1 MISKRYGIKPDPS
14 KDQHFLTNPD
24 IIRKIISLS
33 EIKQKDR
40 VLEIGA
46 GVGTLTEQ
54 LARTRAKIIAVEMD
68 RGFKKVLRKLNFKN
82 LKIMYENILEV
93 MDTLDFNKVV
103 SNTPYSICEPLLNK
117 LFGKDFS
124 LAVLSIPEK
133 FYRRISSKP
142 GEERYSLLTV
152 KAKSFFKISFKFRIP
167 REDFSP
173 RPKTETVVVL
183 LKPLSKKDYE
193 KNPEKFVFKEIFLQ
207 RKKKLKNSL
216 MEGIINLNK
225 EILSRDCTKNM
236 SKEVIGKMGL
246 DGDLLGKKTEEM
258 DLKDFERLRE
268 KIRFF
273 S

>member
-1 MISKRYGIKPDPS
+1 MISKKYGIKPDPS

-46 GVGTLTEQ
+46 GVGTLTEH
-54 LARTRAKIIAVEMD
+54 LAKTKAKIIAVEMD
-68 RGFKKVLRKLNFKN
+68 RGFKKVLRKLKFKN
-82 LKIMYENILEV
+82 LEIVYENILGV
-93 MDTLDFNKVV
+93 IDTLDFNKVV

-117 LFGKDFS
+117 LFGRDFS

-142 GEERYSLLTV
+142 GEELYSLLTLKTNV
-152 KAKSFFKISFKFRIP
+152 FFKVTFKFRIP

-173 RPKTETVVVL
+173 VPKTETAVVL

-193 KNPEKFVFKEIFLQ
+193 KTPERFVFKEIFLQ
-207 RKKKLKNSL
+207 GKKKLKNSL
-216 MEGIINLNK
+216 AEAIINLNK
-225 EILSRDCTKNM
+225 KILSKDFTKKM
-236 SKEVIGKMGL
+236 SKEVIKNMRLDKELLKKMT
-246 DGDLLGKKTEEM
+246 KEM
-258 DLKDFERLRE
+258 RLEDFERLKE
-268 KIRFF
+268 KFTPF